1 MLAASSHRVVCPV
14 FIYPQLLNIIL
25 LEAPTDGR
33 SFLVQLAEHSQHHTH
48 ADKQHDELSP
58 LLAAAPPTAGPDNV
72 KDQPKFTGIP

>member
-1 MLAASSHRVVCPV
+1 M
-14 FIYPQLLNIIL
+14 NIIL

-48 ADKQHDELSP
+48 AHADKQQHDELSP